1 MIDEGL
7 QMIDH
12 SKKIKDNI
20 DLGKESSL
28 ANYDNMI
35 IRGGVKLT

>member
-12 SKKIKDNI
+12 SKKIKNNI
-20 DLGKESSL
+20 DLGKEL
-28 ANYDNMI
+28 KDIM
-35 IRGGVKLT
+35 